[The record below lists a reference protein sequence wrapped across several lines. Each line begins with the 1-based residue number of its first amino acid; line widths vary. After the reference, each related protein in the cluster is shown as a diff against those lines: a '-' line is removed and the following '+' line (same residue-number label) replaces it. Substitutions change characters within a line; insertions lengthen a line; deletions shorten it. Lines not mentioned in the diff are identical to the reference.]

1 MVGGALSTRIRKDPR
16 EKGEEHG
23 SQEEDLKPKVTKMK
37 KSKAIKD
44 TMTTTIMDMC
54 EYLLAEILA
63 WLPVFTLLRCKALL
77 LCCFSYNTATCSKPF
92 TQYSVSPPALIGSS
106 NGNIQFCLP
115 HLIGSSNGLV
125 CLFERGK
132 RVIWNPATRETK
144 VMPPCSVQKSTA
156 QAAAFGFDAINNDY
170 KVCVIHLFGNDY
182 YPEPVRFKLEVYS
195 LRTDSWNLI
204 TGSDE
209 LQVDLFYIDERV
221 GVYNNGV
228 FSWVAFAHKKDP
240 RSEYGISWK
249 HSIIS
254 FDINTQVI
262 TTTPLPSDIG
272 VHEPM
277 LYYNY
282 IGALDGVVSVL
293 K

>member
-1 MVGGALSTRIRKDPR
+1 
-16 EKGEEHG
+16 
-23 SQEEDLKPKVTKMK
+23 MK

-44 TMTTTIMDMC
+44 TMMTMIMDMC
-54 EYLLAEILA
+54 EDLLAEILA
-63 WLPVFTLLRCKALL
+63 WLPVFSLLRCRTVCRSWFTLINNPTFIAKHLQV
-77 LCCFSYNTATCSKPF
+77 SKYTYPSIL
-92 TQYSVSPPALIGSS
+92 TKSPDYYYVASLITLQLVR
-106 NGNIQFCLP
+106 NPLPKIQFPLP

-156 QAAAFGFDAINNDY
+156 QAPTFGFDNINNDY
-170 KVCVIHLFGNDY
+170 KVFVIHLFGNDY
-182 YPEPVRFKLEVYS
+182 YLEPVWFKLEVYS
-195 LRTDSWNLI
+195 LRSDSWNLI
-204 TGSDE
+204 TRSGE
-209 LQVDLFYIDERV
+209 LQIDLFYIDERV

-240 RSEYGISWK
+240 RSEYGIPWK
-249 HSIIS
+249 QSIIS

-262 TTTPLPSDIG
+262 TSMPLANDIG

-277 LYYNY
+277 LYY
-282 IGALDGVVSVL
+282 
-293 K
+293 